1 MSTSRERAGQM
12 MWVGIPGP
20 TLDAATRRQLE
31 SIRPGGVVLFERNIE
46 TREQVRELC
55 ANLRKWSKSSI
66 RIAVDQE
73 GGRVSRFGCGVT
85 PLPEAAALGA
95 DAGADL
101 ARAIARV
108 RRDTAIVAREL
119 CALGVDVNLAPVA
132 DLAIG
137 PENPALSG
145 RCFGADPELVA
156 GLVRAC
162 VEGFRQGGVAPT
174 LKHFPGLGGA
184 HDDPHLELARRE
196 GPVGEEALRPF
207 RAGIAAGCP
216 YVMTTHLVVA
226 GTDET
231 PATFSPRLVK
241 DLLRGEL
248 GFRGR
253 VITDALEMGAVAGE
267 RDAAERAL
275 RAGHDV
281 LCVGSADIDVQQ
293 RIRESAARALRV

>member
-1 MSTSRERAGQM
+1 

-20 TLDAATRRQLE
+20 VLDGATRRQLE
-31 SIRPGGVVLFERNIE
+31 AIRPGGVVLFERNIE

-55 ANLRKWSKSSI
+55 ESLRRWSESRI

-85 PLPEAAALGA
+85 PLPGAAALGEG
-95 DAGADL
+95 AGADL
-101 ARAIARV
+101 RAAIARV
-108 RRDTAIVAREL
+108 RQQMAEVAREL

-145 RCFGADPELVA
+145 RCFGADPALVA
-156 GLVRAC
+156 ALVTAC
-162 VEGFRQGGVAPT
+162 VEGCREGGIAPT

-184 HDDPHLELARRE
+184 RADPHLELARRE
-196 GPVGEEALRPF
+196 GPVGEAALRPF

-216 YVMTTHLVVA
+216 FVMTTHLVVA
-226 GTDET
+226 GADET

-248 GFRGR
+248 GFRGQ
-253 VITDALEMGAVAGE
+253 VITDALEMGAVAGD

-281 LCVGSADIDVQQ
+281 LCVGSADLDVQQ
-293 RIRESAARALRV
+293 RIHESAVRALRV